1 MSQFLRRYVWVLVCA
16 FGVLGCTEPAKE
28 IIGNTADGQFELT
41 LRADPNW
48 VRPSGTLLVELV
60 VRRLDPTAQLDF
72 SDRISLV
79 ASNGTV
85 TPISVTPDFSPAL
98 GDSIEKQ
105 VYQSWI
111 EFRAPAT
118 SFSGP
123 TGEQQGEL
131 SALFREARATFKVRI
146 VPFLGD

>member
-1 MSQFLRRYVWVLVCA
+1 MSQQLRRYLWALLCA
-16 FGVLGCTEPAKE
+16 VGVMGCTEPAKE
-28 IIGNTADGQFELT
+28 IVGSTADGQFELI

-60 VRRLDPTAQLDF
+60 VRRLDPTAQLNF
-72 SDRISLV
+72 SDRIDLV

-85 TPISVTPDFSPAL
+85 TPASLTPDFSPAL

-111 EFRAPAT
+111 SFRAPAT
-118 SFSGP
+118 SFNGP
-123 TGEQQGEL
+123 TGEQQSEL